1 MKKDKLTAY
10 YSILVGIANILL
22 WIMLIITGEVDNLNE
37 ELISFLFH
45 WTSEF
50 LMAGLMLCAGFLILK
65 DLKIKN
71 KIYFLG
77 SGMLNLSVIGLLYFY
92 TVNFDLSFLIL
103 GIVIIISSTFLVV
116 RNFKSLSELIYFGL
130 GLLIY
135 AQLNISGISALNN
148 YTTIFLLNMVVM
160 IFTFFVTL
168 LILLKEIEIR

>member
-1 MKKDKLTAY
+1 MKKDKITAY

-22 WIMLIITGEVDNLNE
+22 WIMIIISGEIDNLSK

-65 DLKIKN
+65 DLKIKT
-71 KIYFLG
+71 KIYYLG
-77 SGMLNLSVIGLLYFY
+77 SGMLSLSVIGLVYFY

-148 YTTIFLLNMVVM
+148 YTTILLLNMVAM
-160 IFTFFVTL
+160 IFTLFITL
-168 LILLKEIEIR
+168 LILLKEIEIH